1 MESLDMPSRLACL
14 AILLYW
20 AVAASSL
27 IRRDIL
33 PELRFVRPPDLR
45 SIARAGGTDGP
56 TRWSVLV
63 VDHPSVPEGQR
74 TVGEALTESVRTA
87 DGWVRMKSRVKFD
100 SGSVVRGTNLAA
112 QAGVEMAIESTC
124 TIDAS
129 GNLSSFCATV
139 ATAADLDPVLRV
151 DGHVKD
157 QGIEVTTHGPLPI
170 LNQTRILPYQPR
182 SLVQNA
188 LDPFDR
194 LPGLQVGQHW
204 ETRVVNPLNGQVQA
218 VRVEVARKT
227 AIIWDKKEVTVL
239 EVVQHLAPF
248 SARTWVDLDGLVLR
262 QEVPFPFVK
271 LVLERQ
277 PERSRV
283 ERIEG
288 PHR

>member
-1 MESLDMPSRLACL
+1 MPSRLACL

-20 AVAASSL
+20 AVAASNL

-45 SIARAGGTDGP
+45 SIARAGGDDGP
-56 TRWSVLV
+56 THWSVQV
-63 VDHPSVPEGQR
+63 VDRASAPEGRR
-74 TVGEALTESVRTA
+74 TVGDAVTESVRTA
-87 DGWVRMKSRVKFD
+87 DGWVRMISRVKFD
-100 SGSVVRGTNLAA
+100 SGSLLRGTALAA
-112 QAGVEMAIESTC
+112 RADVEMAIESTC
-124 TIDAS
+124 MIDAS
-129 GNLSSFCATV
+129 GNLNSFRASVLTSD
-139 ATAADLDPVLRV
+139 DLDPVLKV
-151 DGHVKD
+151 EGHLKG

-170 LNQTRILPYQPR
+170 LNQTRTIPYQPQ

-194 LPGLQVGQHW
+194 LPGLQVGQRW

-227 AIIWDKKEVTVL
+227 LIHWDKDQVKVL
-239 EVVQHLAPF
+239 EVVQHMAPF
-248 SARTWVDLDGLVLR
+248 SARTWVRDDGLVLR

-277 PERSRV
+277 PDRAGAEGA
-283 ERIEG
+283 EG
-288 PHR
+288 PRR

>member
-1 MESLDMPSRLACL
+1 MPSRLACL

-20 AVAASSL
+20 AVAASNL

-33 PELRFVRPPDLR
+33 PELRFVQPPDLR

-56 TRWSVLV
+56 TRWSVQV
-63 VDHPSVPEGQR
+63 VDHPSLPDEGRR
-74 TVGEALTESVRTA
+74 TVGEAITESIRTA

-100 SGSVVRGTNLAA
+100 SGSVLRGTNLAA

-129 GNLSSFCATV
+129 GNLNSFRATV
-139 ATAADLDPVLRV
+139 ATAADLDPVLWV

-170 LNQTRILPYQPR
+170 LNQTRTVPYQPR

-227 AIIWDKKEVTVL
+227 AIVWDKSEVTVL
-239 EVVQHLAPF
+239 EVVQHMAPF
-248 SARTWVDLDGLVLR
+248 SARTWVRPDGLVLR

-277 PERSRV
+277 PDRASV
-283 ERIEG
+283 ESVEG
-288 PHR
+288 PRR

>member
-1 MESLDMPSRLACL
+1 MPSRLACL

-45 SIARAGGTDGP
+45 SIARAGGDNGP
-56 TRWSVLV
+56 ARWSVQ
-63 VDHPSVPEGQR
+63 VDDPRSGRDGHR
-74 TVGEALTESVRTA
+74 TVGEAITESIHTA
-87 DGWVRMKSRVKFD
+87 DGWVRLSSRVKLD
-100 SGSVVRGTNLAA
+100 SGSLLRGSTLAA
-112 QAGVEMAIESTC
+112 SADVEMAIESTC

-129 GNLSSFCATV
+129 GNLNAFRATV
-139 ATAADLDPVLRV
+139 ATPGDPDPVLRV
-151 DGHVKD
+151 EGRVKGP
-157 QGIEVTTHGPLPI
+157 GIEVTTHGPLPI
-170 LNQTRILPYQPR
+170 LNQTRTIPYQPR

-218 VRVEVARKT
+218 VRVEVARKSV
-227 AIIWDKKEVTVL
+227 ILWDKSEVPVL
-239 EVVQHLAPF
+239 EVVQRMAPF
-248 SARTWVDLDGLVLR
+248 SARTWVRADGLVLR

-271 LVLERQ
+271 LVLERE
-277 PERSRV
+277 PDRASDRSG
-283 ERIEG
+283 EG
-288 PHR
+288 SRR

>member
-1 MESLDMPSRLACL
+1 MPSRLACL

-27 IRRDIL
+27 IQRDIL

-45 SIARAGGTDGP
+45 SIARAGGDKGP
-56 TRWSVLV
+56 TRWSVQV
-63 VDHPSVPEGQR
+63 ADPRSGNDGRR
-74 TVGEALTESVRTA
+74 TVGEAVTESVHTA
-87 DGWVRMKSRVKFD
+87 DGWVRMNSSVKLD
-100 SGSVVRGTNLAA
+100 SGSLLRGTTLAA
-112 QAGVEMAIESTC
+112 SADVEMVIESTC

-129 GNLSSFCATV
+129 GNLSAFRATV
-139 ATAADLDPVLRV
+139 ETPGDLEPVLKVEGRV
-151 DGHVKD
+151 KG

-170 LNQTRILPYQPR
+170 LNQSRTIPYQPR

-227 AIIWDKKEVTVL
+227 VIVWDKSTVPVL
-239 EVVQHLAPF
+239 EVVQHMAPF
-248 SARTWVDLDGLVLR
+248 SARTWVGSDGLVLR

-277 PERSRV
+277 ADRASNESA
-283 ERIEG
+283 EG
-288 PHR
+288 PRR